1 MNKYIIA
8 PSILSADFA
17 RLGEEIAA
25 AELAGADWIH
35 VDVMDG
41 HFVPNITMGPFI
53 VETCRR
59 ITKLPLDVHLMIEK
73 PERYLEAFAKAGA
86 SGLTVHVET
95 CPDLSGTLKQIKS
108 LGCKAGVVLNPETPV
123 GAIQPFLTEADLVLV
138 LSVHPGYSGQSF
150 IPETIAKVSEIRKK
164 LDALRSSAWL
174 EVDGGI
180 DVETLPRM
188 KEAGATA
195 FVAATAVF
203 KYPEGPA
210 AGIRALR
217 DVIASETT
225 LAPGAHPPQAQVP
238 GSAGEQSSH

>member
-1 MNKYIIA
+1 MNNYILS

-17 RLGEEIAA
+17 RLGEEIATV
-25 AELAGADWIH
+25 EEAGADWIH

-53 VETCRR
+53 VATCRR
-59 ITKLPLDVHLMIEK
+59 ITKLPLDVHLMIEQ

-95 CPDLSGTLKQIKS
+95 CPDIVGTLKQIKS
-108 LGCKAGVVLNPETPV
+108 LGCRAGAVLNPETPV
-123 GAIQPFLTEADLVLV
+123 GSIQPALMAADLILV
-138 LSVHPGYSGQSF
+138 MSVHPGYSGQRF
-150 IPETIAKVSEIRKK
+150 IPESIARVSEIRKK

-180 DVETLPRM
+180 DAETLPKM

-195 FVAATAVF
+195 YVAATAVF
-203 KYPEGPA
+203 KHPGGPA
-210 AGIRALR
+210 KGLRTLRAL
-217 DVIASETT
+217 
-225 LAPGAHPPQAQVP
+225 L
-238 GSAGEQSSH
+238 

>member
-1 MNKYIIA
+1 MTKKYVLS

-17 RLGEEIAA
+17 RLGEEIATVA
-25 AELAGADWIH
+25 AAGADWIH

-53 VETCRR
+53 VATCRR
-59 ITKLPLDVHLMIEK
+59 ITKLPLDVHLMIEN
-73 PERYLEAFAKAGA
+73 PERYIEAFAQAGA

-95 CPDLSGTLKQIKS
+95 CPDIAGTLRQIKS
-108 LGCKAGVVLNPETPV
+108 LGCTAGAVLNPETPV
-123 GAIQPFLTEADLVLV
+123 GKIQPALTEADLILV
-138 LSVHPGYSGQSF
+138 MSVHPGYSGQSF
-150 IPETIAKVSEIRKK
+150 IPETVSKVSEIRKK

-203 KYPEGPA
+203 KYPEGAA
-210 AGIRALR
+210 AGVKSLRAML
-217 DVIASETT
+217 D
-225 LAPGAHPPQAQVP
+225 
-238 GSAGEQSSH
+238 